1 MADVTRKQLYG
12 AFGPVFLEAI
22 MDLVLEQFN
31 TLRDLHGLSQFTKQQ
46 LANALKAKLDALDPN
61 WDAE

>member
-12 AFGPVFLEAI
+12 AFGPVFVEAV
-22 MDLVLEQFN
+22 MDLILEQIN
-31 TLRDLHGLSQFTKQQ
+31 TLRSQHGLSQFTKQQ
-46 LANALKAKLDALDPN
+46 LANALKTKLDALDPN

>member
-12 AFGPVFLEAI
+12 AFGPVFLEAF

-31 TLRDLHGLSQFTKQQ
+31 TLRAEHSLSQFTKQQ
-46 LANALKAKLDALDPN
+46 LANALKNKLDTLDPDWN
-61 WDAE
+61 AE